1 MKYAIEQ
8 CRLANMRDSCR
19 VSMECKNGEI
29 VQIILKKRTLSGD
42 FHTRGDHC
50 QPREGTLRLEA
61 GTFSLPVE
69 VATHI
74 VIGQH
79 YS

>member
-1 MKYAIEQ
+1 
-8 CRLANMRDSCR
+8 
-19 VSMECKNGEI
+19 MECKDGKI
-29 VQIILKKRTLSGD
+29 VQIILKKRTLS
-42 FHTRGDHC
+42 GDHC

-61 GTFSLPVE
+61 GTFNLPVE